1 MKRCIAVA
9 LACLVAVVLTASRA
23 STAVRTGDLHHHGGT
38 IAILGDVVITGHA
51 SGAGSFTGDGRI
63 TFGGAYSPGNS
74 PAIVTISPQI
84 VFTPSNVLTMEIGGP
99 NPGPGTPL
107 DNGYD
112 KLIFTSAATPQVTW
126 GGTLVIELFNGF
138 SPAVGSEFDLFDF
151 DPARDAGAF
160 SNIVIHDNG
169 LLPANSVLDTSA
181 IYTTGIVRVVSTLTP
196 IEQWR
201 QLHFG
206 ITTDSG
212 DAANLFDFDRDGTVN
227 VVEYALGMNPKI
239 PGTTGLPIVGKVNV
253 SGADYLSISITRP
266 ASVTDVSYQILV
278 GSTPAPTTEGSLYS
292 PVGNVPTNAVTTEHS
307 RIAVGAN
314 EVITVRDNTP
324 IDPGNAARF
333 MRMRIGAP

>member
-1 MKRCIAVA
+1 MKRSIAAA
-9 LACLVAVVLTASRA
+9 LAGLVAVVLTAGRA
-23 STAVRTGDLHHHGGT
+23 TTAVRTGDLHHHGGT
-38 IAILGDVVITGHA
+38 IAILGDVVIAGHA

-74 PAIVTISPQI
+74 PAIVTIAPQI

-99 NPGPGTPL
+99 TPGPGTPI

-151 DPARDAGAF
+151 DAARDAGTF
-160 SNIVIHDNG
+160 SSIVIHDNG

-227 VVEYALGMNPKI
+227 LIEYALGMNPKI
-239 PGTTGLPIVGKVNV
+239 PGTTGLPVVGKVNV
-253 SGADYLSISITRP
+253 SGADYLTLTITRP
-266 ASVTDVSYQILV
+266 IAATDVSYRFLA
-278 GSTPAPTTEGSLYS
+278 GSAPAATSEGSLYS
-292 PVGNVPTNAVTTEHS
+292 PAGNVPTNAVTTEHS
-307 RIAVGAN
+307 RITAGAN
-314 EVITVRDNTP
+314 EVITIRDNTP
-324 IDPGNAARF
+324 
-333 MRMRIGAP
+333 